1 MNHLFASYH
10 KNIAMD
16 SAIDGNHFSA
26 RPIKEWR
33 KQYQNSSVGYSRAS
47 IGMPMD
53 RPGGII
59 PVASSTIQCSTCRG
73 SIPAKVETIND
84 SDCYKC
90 KKIINNTNFS
100 DNAYNDTSAYLQSRC
115 ATYNQNV
122 SAERV
127 SSINYFSNEG
137 IPIEPSDSPNG
148 TQVRKTSNCYSY
160 KPPRVCNTTIYKPN
174 NVQYA
179 QQGGVS
185 SSSRISRLKYNTLN
199 NNGAEYSSALSAMNT
214 NSGLYQTEP
223 SPSYYVKNKPQK
235 VIFPHRNGART
246 HCITNSTCMF

>member
-1 MNHLFASYH
+1 
-10 KNIAMD
+10 
-16 SAIDGNHFSA
+16 
-26 RPIKEWR
+26 
-33 KQYQNSSVGYSRAS
+33 
-47 IGMPMD
+47 MD

-73 SIPAKVETIND
+73 SIPTKVETIND
-84 SDCYKC
+84 STCSKC
-90 KKIINNTNFS
+90 QTTLTNTSFSNNDNNNNNNNNN
-100 DNAYNDTSAYLQSRC
+100 NAYNDTSSYLQSRC
-115 ATYNQNV
+115 LTYNQNI
-122 SAERV
+122 STERV

-137 IPIEPSDSPNG
+137 IPIEPSDTPQG
-148 TQVRKTSNCYSY
+148 TQLRRTSSCYSY
-160 KPPRVCNTTIYKPN
+160 KPQPLCNNTTIYKPN

-199 NNGAEYSSALSAMNT
+199 NNGADSSSALSAMNT
-214 NSGLYQTEP
+214 NSGHYLTEP

-235 VIFPHRNGART
+235 VLFPHRNGART